1 MELIK
6 AKDILIKDFYNKNAK
21 KYINL
26 RNHYWS
32 KVRKFFNLMD
42 DIVIKENISNPTFLD
57 LGCAHGKYFYLTKNY
72 QSYGLD
78 ISDVLVSK
86 AKVLHPETN
95 IQVGTVLDLPYPD
108 NIFNFIIS
116 VSVIHYLEYS
126 EQEIMVKEI
135 IKVLKPGGF
144 CFLSGLTSISTSH
157 YNIFKDKL
165 EYANLLESDSF
176 DRLFNNYINQG
187 IIEIIQNYSI
197 ENSKVIIFRKNIL

>member
-32 KVRKFFNLMD
+32 KVRKFINLMD
-42 DIVIKENISNPTFLD
+42 EIVLHQNISNPTFLD

-72 QSYGLD
+72 ESYGLD

-86 AKVLHPETN
+86 ATELHPETN
-95 IQVGTVLDLPYPD
+95 IMVGSVLHLPYE
-108 NIFNFIIS
+108 NIKFNFVLS
-116 VSVIHYLEYS
+116 VSVIHYLDYL
-126 EQEIMVKEI
+126 EQEIMIKEI
-135 IKVLKPGGF
+135 IRVLKAEGL
-144 CFLSGLTSISTSH
+144 CFISGLTSISTSH

-165 EYANLLESDSF
+165 ETNNLLEQDTF
-176 DRLFNNYINQG
+176 EKLFNPYINTG
-187 IIEIIQNYSI
+187 VITILQNYSV
-197 ENSKVIIFRKNIL
+197 ENSSVVIFRKNN

>member
-1 MELIK
+1 MDIIK
-6 AKDILIKDFYNKNAK
+6 PKDIIIRNFYNQNAK